1 MKSELLLFSLL
12 ICVFGKSQTLFKDSN
27 SEKPNV
33 FIITTDGFR
42 WQEVFKG
49 ADPNLIRDSK
59 AVKDTGIIINQFW
72 HENLEERRKK
82 LLPFFWSVIAKKGRL
97 SGNKDLGNQVRVANF
112 YKISYP
118 GYNEILTGYA
128 DKNFIPNSAV
138 QNRNSNLLEYF
149 NKLNEYAGR
158 VVAFSSWNI
167 LPFIL
172 NEKRSGIPVNGGY
185 ESLDERDSLNNV
197 INQLQDRVPIKQH
210 TRQDMLTF
218 VSAKN
223 YIETKHPKMVFLG
236 LGETDEFAHQGRY
249 DQYLLKAHQFDQM
262 IADLWYY
269 VQTDPF
275 YKDNTIFLITTDH
288 GRGSKTLKW
297 ANHGFWVKGSGEAW
311 IAMIGPGILAEGERN
326 VREVVYQK
334 QIAASVS
341 QLLGEK
347 FQALDHSVATAFE
360 LPEPPFNLYLN
371 TSNSVI
377 AAKK

>member
-1 MKSELLLFSLL
+1 MKSKLLLFYLL
-12 ICVFGKSQTLFKDSN
+12 ISVIVKSQTLFNDSN
-27 SEKPNV
+27 REKPNV

-49 ADPNLIRDSK
+49 ADSNLIRNQK
-59 AVKDTGIIINQFW
+59 AVKDTGIIIDQFW

-97 SGNKDLGNQVRVANF
+97 SGNKDLGNEVRVANF

-149 NKLNEYAGR
+149 NKLKTYAGR

-172 NEKRSGIPVNGGY
+172 NENRSGIPVNGGY
-185 ESLDERDSLNNV
+185 ESLDERDSLNGV
-197 INQLQDRVPIKQH
+197 INQLQDGVLEKKH
-210 TRQDMLTF
+210 TRQDLLTF

-249 DQYLLKAHQFDQM
+249 DQYLQKAHQFDQM
-262 IADLWYY
+262 IADLWYF

-275 YKDNTIFLITTDH
+275 YKNNTIFFITTDH

-311 IAMIGPGILAEGERN
+311 IAMIGPGIMAEGERN
-326 VREVVYQK
+326 VHEVLYQK

-341 QLLGEK
+341 KLLGEK
-347 FQALDHSVATAFE
+347 FQAPDHSVAAAFE
-360 LPEPPFNLYLN
+360 LPEPPSKLQLF
-371 TSNSVI
+371 TSSSVI

>member
-1 MKSELLLFSLL
+1 MKSKLLLLFLLFCTIAQSQSLA
-12 ICVFGKSQTLFKDSN
+12 N
-27 SEKPNV
+27 SLNSGKPNL

-49 ADPNLIRDSK
+49 ADLILIRNSK
-59 AVKDTGIIINQFW
+59 AVKDTGILIDQFW

-97 SGNKDLGNQVRVANF
+97 SGNKDFGNEVKVANL

-118 GYNEILTGYA
+118 GYNEILTGFA
-128 DKNFIPNSAV
+128 DKNFIPNLAV

-149 NKLNEYAGR
+149 NKLEAYSGR

-172 NEKRSGIPVNGGY
+172 NEKRSGITVNGGY
-185 ESLDERDSLNNV
+185 ESLDESDSLNNI
-197 INQLQDRVPIKQH
+197 INQLQNGISEKKH
-210 TRQDMLTF
+210 TRQDLLTF
-218 VSAKN
+218 ASAKN
-223 YIETKHPKMVFLG
+223 YIESKHPKMLFLG
-236 LGETDEFAHQGRY
+236 LGETDEFAHLGRY
-249 DQYLLKAHQFDQM
+249 DQYLQKAHQFDQM
-262 IADLWYY
+262 IAELWYY

-275 YKDNTIFLITTDH
+275 YKDNTVFVITTDH
-288 GRGSKTLKW
+288 GRGSKTLNW
-297 ANHGFWVKGSGEAW
+297 AKHGFWVKGSGEAW
-311 IAMIGPGILAEGERN
+311 MAMIGPGILAEGEIKYK
-326 VREVVYQK
+326 EVIYQK

-347 FQALDHSVATAFE
+347 FQALDHSVAEA
-360 LPEPPFNLYLN
+360 FNLPSPPTKLN
-371 TSNSVI
+371 VVSSISFT